1 MEDRTL
7 LWERQFNEWC
17 RDKFV
22 NNKNTSPT
30 VSQEY
35 VNHVLQFLQS
45 DTFPES
51 FDKQEIANFKH
62 KVFSFILLLAFVFVF
77 KNYIYSIHCLWS
89 LESGSFRPGCF
100 RPIFGMGRFG
110 LCRWVVSA
118 YVGESFRS

>member
-35 VNHVLQFLQS
+35 VSHVLQFLQS

-51 FDKQEIANFKH
+51 FDKKEIANFKH
-62 KVFSFILLLAFVFVF
+62 KVFAFILLLAFVFVF

-100 RPIFGMGRFG
+100 
-110 LCRWVVSA
+110 SA
-118 YVGESFRS
+118 NFWDGSFRPK